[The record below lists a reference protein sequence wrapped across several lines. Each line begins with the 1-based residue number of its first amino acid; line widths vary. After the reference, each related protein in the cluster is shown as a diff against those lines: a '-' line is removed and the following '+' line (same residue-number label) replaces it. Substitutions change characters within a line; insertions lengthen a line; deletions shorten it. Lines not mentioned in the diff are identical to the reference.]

1 MKLWPVFVR
10 LSIFSDASR
19 ARLDSVAKLPNHPD
33 YKCEASAAGSVT
45 LLSDLDFTVFCGTA
59 DDARS
64 GVIKQGVKRHIV
76 KGDVDALADGL
87 PKHELPHDQAD
98 ALSDALAERVPEC
111 GRGPRL
117 RRVAGRHSGIAVLQ
131 AGVQGRSIVECVP
144 QVYPGV
150 LRHVDGSRRGSL
162 LDVRRGEAHCGAER
176 KSDVLPIRVDRA

>member
-1 MKLWPVFVR
+1 MRVIFVPG
-10 LSIFSDASR
+10 IVADDNAAPDA
-19 ARLDSVAKLPNHPD
+19 DPIGGPHGQPE
-33 YKCEASAAGSVT
+33 CGSV
-45 LLSDLDFTVFCGTA
+45 
-59 DDARS
+59 
-64 GVIKQGVKRHIV
+64 
-76 KGDVDALADGL
+76 VDALADGL

-131 AGVQGRSIVECVP
+131 AGVQGRSIVEGVP

-176 KSDVLPIRVDRA
+176 KSDVLTIRVDRA